1 MKIGPQTRF
10 GRMAQALSL
19 HPVFQRFGPA
29 VMPRI
34 DRAMHKLTGGRVMIG
49 QMMLP
54 MVMLEHTGAK
64 SGLPRQTPL
73 ATMPDG
79 DGFWL
84 VGSNYGRSGHPVWT
98 RNLLAHPDVAVVQHG
113 KRHPLRARL
122 VDGAERDAIWPKLT
136 AFWPGYAEYQR
147 MNDPSSPS
155 GRVIRVF
162 RLDPR

>member
-1 MKIGPQTRF
+1 
-10 GRMAQALSL
+10 MAQAFSL
-19 HPVFQRFGPA
+19 HPAFRRIGPA
-29 VMPRI
+29 VVPKV
-34 DRAMHKLTGGRVMIG
+34 DKALHKVSGGRLMIG

-64 SGLPRQTPL
+64 SGLARTTPL

-84 VGSNYGRSGHPVWT
+84 VGSNYGRAGHPAWT
-98 RNLLAHPDVAVVQHG
+98 ANLLAHPDVSVVHRG
-113 KRHPLRARL
+113 KRRDLRARL

-147 MNDPSSPS
+147 MNDPSSGN
-155 GRVIRVF
+155 GRTLRIF